1 MAAFKSPQTPW
12 EPEIQKLEHRI
23 GELAGLCNTLREE
36 NRELRGKVQR
46 VSDERDRLD
55 KKNQVAIESVQ
66 SLLSSV
72 KQLEGQS

>member
-1 MAAFKSPQTPW
+1 MAEHKSPQTLW

-36 NRELRGKVQR
+36 NRELRGKVQQ
-46 VSDERDRLD
+46 VAEERDQLN
-55 KKNQVAIESVQ
+55 KKNRVAIESVQ